1 MNLNPSTMKKLNL
14 TKYALAA
21 VVLMLIASS
30 CKKEATSTS
39 TVTTNKLTTSSVLS
53 LNSAIFAGT
62 TASSSSDT
70 SKKDSIFMIGCYPGG
85 GHADSVAFS
94 ALPSAIATYLTA
106 NYSGYTFKKAFKA
119 LTPTGTI
126 DSYVVLIT
134 LNGNPIGLKF
144 DATGTFV
151 AVLKQMD
158 RQDMGGPG
166 DFHPGGPFD
175 DRDGMHQDT
184 IAISAL
190 NSAITA
196 YFKANYPT
204 DTLVHAV
211 VNRDGSFT
219 VFSNNKGLFATS
231 FTAKFVFIS
240 HIQLVPHAEMHASV
254 TQANLPAAVTAYL
267 NTTYPGF
274 VFDKAFSETVNKVI
288 DKYVVLIAVNSTRYA
303 VQFDGSGAFV
313 KAVVVR

>member
-1 MNLNPSTMKKLNL
+1 MKKLNL
-14 TKYALAA
+14 IRYALTGM
-21 VVLMLIASS
+21 VLMLIASS
-30 CKKEATSTS
+30 CKKEATSTPTATS
-39 TVTTNKLTTSSVLS
+39 TLITSSLLTS
-53 LNSAIFAGT
+53 NAALFAGT
-62 TASSSSDT
+62 AASSSSDT
-70 SKKDSIFMIGCYPGG
+70 SKRDSIYMIGCYPGG

-94 ALPSAIATYLTA
+94 ALPSAVATYLTA

-119 LTPTGTI
+119 LTKAGAV

-175 DRDGMHQDT
+175 DRDGKCQDT

-190 NSAITA
+190 NSAITT

-211 VNRDGSFT
+211 VNHDGSFT

-231 FTAKFVFIS
+231 FTAKFVFIN

-254 TQANLPAAVTAYL
+254 TQANLPAAIAAYL

-303 VQFDGSGAFV
+303 VQFDGSGNFV